1 MKRFFRYYK
10 PHKKLFIL
18 DLICSFLISVGNMF
32 YPMIARDIIQ
42 AVELKNLQFIITW
55 SIVLGG
61 IYLLKCALTFIVGY
75 WGHVLGVRIQA
86 DMRRDL
92 FRHIQTLP
100 FSFFD
105 ENKTGSVMSRLTSDL
120 FEVSE
125 LAHHGPEDLFNSC
138 LSIVGALVMLTL
150 INGWLALAVLL

>member
-1 MKRFFRYYK
+1 MKKLKRFFAYYK
-10 PHKKLFIL
+10 PHKRLFGI
-18 DLICSFLISVGNMF
+18 DLVCSFLISVANMF
-32 YPMIARDIIQ
+32 YPMIARDIMQ
-42 AVELKNLQFIITW
+42 AVEYKDLQFIITW
-55 SIVLGG
+55 GIVLFA
-61 IYLLKCALTFIVGY
+61 IYVTKALLTFIVGY

-92 FRHIQTLP
+92 FGHIERLP

-105 ENKTGSVMSRLTSDL
+105 ENKTGSVLSRLTNDL

-138 LSIVGALVMLTL
+138 
-150 INGWLALAVLL
+150 